1 MATSGV
7 AHAWTVLADKI
18 VLDAWT
24 NNVVLCA
31 IEQVNLTLPAVPA
44 GAKGI
49 LARTSLQVATL
60 WYRVD
65 SQKPGRR
72 DTRIRLLNP
81 DGGELAVSLQKVD
94 LTTAPRQRCVASF
107 PRLPVSREGVFAVVT
122 EVKDNDGW
130 NEVSRVPLDVKV
142 NWVTGVALTGA
153 VLGSPTSPG
162 AGRLADGAGT
172 TEKKSRGKGA
182 RQRLG
187 APKSSGR
194 T

>member
-18 VLDAWT
+18 VVDART

-49 LARTSLQVATL
+49 LARTSLEVATL

-81 DGGELAVSLQKVD
+81 DGDELAISLQMVD
-94 LTTAPRQRCVASF
+94 LTSVPRQRCIASF
-107 PRLPVSREGVFAVVT
+107 PRLPVSRDGVFCVVT
-122 EVKDNDGW
+122 EVKEGDGW

-142 NWVTGVALTGA
+142 NWVTQVALTGA
-153 VLGSPTSPG
+153 VSDPPTSPG

-172 TEKKSRGKGA
+172 TETKRLGKRA

-187 APKSSGR
+187 APKRAGR